1 LNVFLPKVR
10 IIAGFAVLL
19 ALNSSFSVAGES
31 EMTSAGLIK
40 TADSIFASG
49 NHEKSRELFIMA
61 LDTAQ
66 KEGNVSNAV
75 EANAMIAR
83 CYHIAGN
90 LEAGLAYLKAAQ
102 DEVRIEMPSGWSRY
116 LGVKGRFEWKQNDLI
131 KATETFMEMYEY
143 CRENRLSERAI
154 DATHMVAITGTAEQ
168 QIEWGKKGI
177 EEAATN
183 NITSWL
189 GPLWNNLAATYE
201 DQKRYPE
208 ALEAY
213 LQAREYHWRQ
223 GTEQNKLIADWAVGH
238 AYLLN
243 GNYDMAGQ
251 WLRPVLAWAER
262 IDNSEFAGYAYRD
275 LGEISLKAGDKKR
288 ALEYYI
294 KAEECLKQAGMP
306 DWDADGYKK
315 LVDRIKEVES
325 DLE

>member
-1 LNVFLPKVR
+1 MSS
-10 IIAGFAVLL
+10 IELL
-19 ALNSSFSVAGES
+19 KS
-31 EMTSAGLIK
+31 
-40 TADSIFASG
+40 ADSVFSSG
-49 NHEKSRELFIMA
+49 NYEKSRELFIMA

-66 KEGNVSNAV
+66 KEGIVSNAV

-83 CYHIAGN
+83 CYLIAGN
-90 LEAGLAYLKAAQ
+90 PETGLAYLKAAQ
-102 DEVRIEMPSGWSRY
+102 DEARIEMPSGWSRY
-116 LGVKGRFEWKQNDLI
+116 LGVKGRFEWKQNDLT
-131 KATETFMEMYEY
+131 KATGTFIEMYEY
-143 CRENRLSERAI
+143 CRENGLTERAM
-154 DATHMVAITGTAEQ
+154 DAAHMVAITGTSEQ

-177 EEAATN
+177 EEAAAN

-213 LQAREYHWRQ
+213 LQAREYHWRH

-262 IDNSEFAGYAYRD
+262 VDNTEFAGYAYRD
-275 LGEISLKAGDKKR
+275 LGEVSLKMDDKR
-288 ALEYYI
+288 AALECFL
-294 KAEECLKQAGMP
+294 KAQECLKHAGMP
-306 DWDADGYKK
+306 DWDADGYRK
-315 LVDRIKEVES
+315 LADKIESIES